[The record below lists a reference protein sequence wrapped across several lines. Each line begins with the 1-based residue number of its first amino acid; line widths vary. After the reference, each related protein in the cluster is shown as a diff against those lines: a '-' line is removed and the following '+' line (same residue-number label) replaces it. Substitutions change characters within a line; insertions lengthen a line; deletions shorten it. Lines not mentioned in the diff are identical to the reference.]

1 MKMKLTDA
9 QMDKLKKH
17 SKEHGGMNSKHM
29 RAMKRMMEDGM
40 SFAKAHREAMRMEDK
55 DPKSKSKSSKGL
67 TEKQKKLP
75 KKLQEGIAKSNLKKK
90 NKSKY

>member
-1 MKMKLTDA
+1 MKLTKS
-9 QMDKLKKH
+9 QMDKLKEH
-17 SKEHGGMNSKHM
+17 SKEHGGLNSKHM

-40 SFAKAHREAMRMEDK
+40 SFSKAHREAMKME
-55 DPKSKSKSSKGL
+55 DPKSKSKPMKGL

-75 KKLQEGIAKSNLKKK
+75 KKLKEGNSKSKPKKK

>member
-1 MKMKLTDA
+1 MKLTKS
-9 QMDKLKKH
+9 QMDKLKEH

-40 SFAKAHREAMRMEDK
+40 SFAKAHREAMKMDKEDK
-55 DPKSKSKSSKGL
+55 SKPMRGL

-75 KKLQEGIAKSNLKKK
+75 KKLQEGIMKKK